1 MSVLRNL
8 ESKLA
13 DLVEGTF
20 GRVFRTEVR
29 PAELA
34 RRLAREMDEH
44 RTESLSRTY
53 APTEFD
59 VYLSPRDRERFSGI
73 EREVVEE
80 LSGYLLEHARAE
92 KLALATTPR
101 ITFHTDE
108 RLGLGEFGIAT
119 RHAHEEEPQP
129 TAPPPPAADG
139 HTMVFSESARVRGA
153 LDEARAA
160 PAGRAI
166 LAAEGT
172 RFVVAATG
180 AIVGR
185 SRECD
190 VVLSDSNVSRRHARI
205 GLAADGAWTIEDLG
219 STNGVHVNGRRV
231 TEPTA
236 LRAGDRLDIGTV
248 SARFEVD

>member
-13 DLVEGTF
+13 GLVEGTF
-20 GRVFRTEVR
+20 GRVFRSEVR

-59 VYLSPRDRERFSGI
+59 VYLSPPDRERFAGI
-73 EREVVEE
+73 EREVLDE

-92 KLALATTPR
+92 RLALTSTPR
-101 ITFHTDE
+101 ISFHTDE

-119 RHAHEEEPQP
+119 RHAHEQD
-129 TAPPPPAADG
+129 APPAAAPPAADG
-139 HTMVFSESARVRGA
+139 HTMVFSHAERVQDDLA
-153 LDEARAA
+153 DARAA
-160 PAGRAI
+160 RPGRAV
-166 LAAEGT
+166 LSAEGK
-172 RFVVAATG
+172 RFVIAATG
-180 AIVGR
+180 AVVGR

-190 VVLSDSNVSRRHARI
+190 VVLADSNVSRRHARI
-205 GLAADGAWTIEDLG
+205 AFAQGGWTVEDLG

-231 TEPTA
+231 TGAEPLA
-236 LRAGDRLDIGTV
+236 PGDRLDIGTV